1 MQGLR
6 QQCQISFGLMLSTF
20 LSSIFLSE
28 LGLKIHKTKF
38 SEYQDLNLGQLG
50 EEKDVR
56 FGAVL
61 PPKKVNVQKV
71 SFKIMSCFLQVA
83 FTSGE
88 KLEQNRSADLSEKE
102 LFEVTLEKCSHG
114 PKRKEITI
122 YEGLEFVKA

>member
-71 SFKIMSCFLQVA
+71 SFKIMSCFFAGGVHKRRKIGAKSIGGLVGERA
-83 FTSGE
+83 FRGNS
-88 KLEQNRSADLSEKE
+88 
-102 LFEVTLEKCSHG
+102 
-114 PKRKEITI
+114 
-122 YEGLEFVKA
+122 